1 MLKGKVCRHG
11 VKMNGKYGNTERQ
24 LLMFFEKCAC
34 EGKQRAREIVGE
46 WIISKKKEI
55 LKMDEMWILLGR
67 SCRKW
72 KVGDKGKK
80 RDNQLR

>member
-46 WIISKKKEI
+46 WIISKKKRDFEDGWNVNLAWKI
-55 LKMDEMWILLGR
+55 L
-67 SCRKW
+67 
-72 KVGDKGKK
+72 
-80 RDNQLR
+80 